1 MGTYVNPG
9 NAAFREA
16 LNSRIYIDKTKL
28 TLYTN
33 SILNTTKKVYASAVP
48 AVSVNLW
55 QQRCLLHIIVKDVIL
70 RSYFL
75 GRKPR
80 KICLF
85 LLI

>member
-48 AVSVNLW
+48 AVLESQCTL
-55 QQRCLLHIIVKDVIL
+55 K
-70 RSYFL
+70 YFHFA
-75 GRKPR
+75 PQS
-80 KICLF
+80 
-85 LLI
+85 

>member
-16 LNSRIYIDKTKL
+16 LNSRIYINKTKL

-48 AVSVNLW
+48 AVSESQCTL
-55 QQRCLLHIIVKDVIL
+55 K
-70 RSYFL
+70 YFHFA
-75 GRKPR
+75 PQS
-80 KICLF
+80 
-85 LLI
+85 

>member
-1 MGTYVNPG
+1 MGTHVNPG

-48 AVSVNLW
+48 AVSESQCTL
-55 QQRCLLHIIVKDVIL
+55 K
-70 RSYFL
+70 YFHFA
-75 GRKPR
+75 PQS
-80 KICLF
+80 
-85 LLI
+85 

>member
-33 SILNTTKKVYASAVP
+33 SILNTTKKVYASAGP
-48 AVSVNLW
+48 AVSESQCTL
-55 QQRCLLHIIVKDVIL
+55 K
-70 RSYFL
+70 YFHFA
-75 GRKPR
+75 PQS
-80 KICLF
+80 
-85 LLI
+85 

>member
-48 AVSVNLW
+48 AVSESPCTL
-55 QQRCLLHIIVKDVIL
+55 IFFIL
-70 RSYFL
+70 RPNLDTAKFWRYNL
-75 GRKPR
+75 IGD
-80 KICLF
+80 KIGGYCG
-85 LLI
+85 